1 TGCSCRTSWSRRA
14 PAALNT
20 CPQRKCAR
28 LHRVIERELD
38 LPVDEMVIVGMALG
52 YADADAPE
60 NRLATTR
67 ELVTGFAKLSG
78 FE

>member
-1 TGCSCRTSWSRRA
+1 LTW
-14 PAALNT
+14 
-20 CPQRKCAR
+20 
-28 LHRVIERELD
+28 ELAD
-38 LPVDEMVIVGMALG
+38 LPVDDMVIVGMALG
-52 YADADAPE
+52 FADADAPE